1 MTILA
6 LDTTT
11 NRGTIALEQD
21 GELLLD
27 EVFPA
32 DRSQSSRLFP
42 MLECARD
49 LASRIDLIA
58 LGLGPGS
65 YAGARIAIAAAIG
78 FARAMGAELVGLPS
92 VAALETEATHYLA
105 IGDARLNT
113 FYFTRVEQGVC
124 VEGPILVDA
133 AGLDEKLAK
142 FPDHPVFSPA
152 SMQAV
157 PRAVVALP
165 RAAALARLAALGRS
179 IVQRGD
185 LEPLYLRDPH
195 ITTPK
200 ARTPLQGPRS

>member
-11 NRGTIALEQD
+11 NRGAIALQRD
-21 GELLLD
+21 GEVLFD

-32 DRSQSSRLFP
+32 DRSQSSQLFP
-42 MLECARD
+42 VLARARA
-49 LASRIDLIA
+49 LAPRMDLIA

-78 FARAMGAELVGLPS
+78 FARATGAELVGLPS
-92 VAALETEATHYLA
+92 VAALETSADHYLA
-105 IGDARLNT
+105 VGDARLNT
-113 FYFTRVEQGVC
+113 FYFTRVEQGMC
-124 VEGPILVDA
+124 VDGPILVNA
-133 AGLDEKLAK
+133 EELAQHLATY
-142 FPDHPVFSPA
+142 PDYAVLSPA
-152 SMQAV
+152 PMPAF
-157 PRAVVALP
+157 PRATVALP
-165 RAAALARLAALGRS
+165 RAAALVRLAAAGRG

-200 ARTPLQGPRS
+200 ARAL